1 MGLEGGGGVLIH
13 GGDTFDGRKREPVSD
28 MFLFMLKPH
37 IHWFNLGDSG
47 IGRAGHVILA
57 SRDQVIIHGGFAGKH
72 DVVMSDCYTLQV
84 TETQRDM
91 SSGGDGV
98 KGQASVKSGKEL

>member
-1 MGLEGGGGVLIH
+1 M
-13 GGDTFDGRKREPVSD
+13 
-28 MFLFMLKPH
+28 H
-37 IHWFNLGDSG
+37 IHWFNLGDLG

-57 SRDQVIIHGGFAGKH
+57 SRDQVIIHGGFAGKQ

-91 SSGGDGV
+91 SSGGCGV
-98 KGQASVKSGKEL
+98 EGRIERTGFGEKRERIVIF